1 MTNLPGKPKLY
12 LVIMILVSLL
22 SVSCGKKYIGYG
34 VLLWSP
40 NEEILQTG
48 ATLPIISESKL
59 NDTYTVQKSDSK
71 EQIELPKW
79 RLDVFETEEEA
90 GKNGETV
97 AQYKTIFAHNL
108 KDGLLIRETPDVT
121 SNRVYKMKRGQI
133 IKIIGRTDKMAEVGQ
148 YTGFWYKVLTED
160 GIKGYCFDH
169 YLDIFDSSIP
179 PEKQVNPAEV
189 LMRKAFSQN
198 YHPASFTTMLK
209 HSSIILSYFKPE
221 IGIFPDIENKSIKVT
236 TNSFTKTF
244 SWDEL
249 VLIDKRTFELGDSG
263 FEISVISDNHIRVVY
278 PYEGT
283 KMRGDYY
290 VIDNMDEIIAAEMDR
305 REELYQQLMN
315 ETKPYESS
323 AYGSITFF
331 GGRDF
336 RWQNYERLV
345 PQIIPQD
352 AGETGKISFDTFISP
367 DIETDSDGVLTF
379 IFNSGTGKEY
389 IYFLYTLSEGK
400 LKLTYIPST
409 YISEHLVKRVT
420 SSPLILAFNAQ

>member
-1 MTNLPGKPKLY
+1 MNIFPGKPKLY
-12 LVIMILVSLL
+12 LIIMIFISLL

-40 NEEILQTG
+40 NEKILETG
-48 ATLPIISESKL
+48 TTLPIISESKI
-59 NDTYTVQKSDSK
+59 NNTYTVKKPGSK

-79 RLDVFETEEEA
+79 RLDVFETEEDA
-90 GKNGETV
+90 GKNAKMV

-121 SNRVYKMKRGQI
+121 SDRVYKMKRGQT
-133 IKIIGRTDKMAEVGQ
+133 IKIIGRTEKIAEVGQ

-160 GIKGYCFDH
+160 GINGFCFDH

-179 PEKQVNPAEV
+179 PEKQVDPAEA
-189 LMRKAFSQN
+189 LMKKAFSQN
-198 YHPASFTTMLK
+198 YHPASFTTMLRN
-209 HSSIILSYFKPE
+209 SSIILSYFKPD
-221 IGIFPDIENKSIKVT
+221 IGIFPDSKNKSIKVA

-244 SWDEL
+244 SWDKL

-263 FEISVISDNHIRVVY
+263 FEISVISDNHIRVVF
-278 PYEGT
+278 PHEGT
-283 KMRGDYY
+283 KIRGDYY
-290 VIDNMDEIIAAEMDR
+290 VVDNMDEIIAAEMDR

-315 ETKPYESS
+315 GTKPYESS

-345 PQIIPQD
+345 PQIIPQN

-367 DIETDSDGVLTF
+367 DLETDNDGVLTF
-379 IFNSGTGKEY
+379 IFNSGSGKNHV
-389 IYFLYTLSEGK
+389 YFLYTLSEGK

-409 YISEHLVKRVT
+409 YVAEHLVKRIT
-420 SSPLILAFNAQ
+420 SSPLILAFNGQ